1 MRFLTLFVCLHVK
14 TIHVSSGKEFLPC
27 FLWLTWCTCY
37 LFVSW
42 YISSATFS
50 LYGLFQ
56 NVFTRSGLTRRSS
69 VSNVEQRGSH
79 FKGALLTLFL
89 LSAMHVRKILFST
102 SSCLDMLYL
111 WLHITPSLIRP
122 ALIQNIRAR
131 WSSYK
136 NVAVQI
142 LVANSSS
149 TDIGIDWNIG
159 TDSTLSW
166 LPELLENSSW
176 FNSC

>member
-1 MRFLTLFVCLHVK
+1 MRFLTLFVCFHVK

-27 FLWLTWCTCY
+27 FFMAHLVHMLSFRVVIY
-37 LFVSW
+37 FF
-42 YISSATFS
+42 ATFS

-56 NVFTRSGLTRRSS
+56 NVFTRSGLTTRSS